1 MSDSIPRF
9 DLDMEDQGG
18 GLPALLRDPVGVF
31 KRGWR
36 WSLIAFV
43 LLIIPTILASRL
55 IPLEFEATSRL
66 MLTHKAIPDAFVA
79 DTIVASGSE
88 QFEAVENR
96 VLTQDNLSEIVET
109 YNAFAKERETRTM
122 ASVID
127 GFRNAIQ
134 IEKKPAFSRRG
145 MESSVAIRVS
155 LRGRESQQVAD
166 LVNFITADLI
176 NEFLVY
182 RSEHSQV
189 ASDFMRREFEN
200 ADESLRQ
207 HQRTLAVFR
216 ERYRGSLPE
225 EQVATVGRLERLE
238 SQRRSIILQNN
249 DARAELSM
257 SGTTTS
263 PEGGRVVVSPRERMQ
278 IELKSLLGIYTEEHP
293 QIQSLRRRIAALDE
307 PSSKGPD
314 TGSSSSFIL
323 NSRGRLENEIAERR
337 LRLDEIDAEVKRL
350 EMEVARTSEITEEY
364 RALERKEVIL
374 QEAYTDY
381 LRKLKSAELS
391 RSMEMA
397 QQGTQLAI
405 LESARTP
412 TDPIIPRVVFVAAAL
427 IVTLVGSLFFGVV
440 REILY
445 PVVIDSAHL
454 EEITSLPSLGSI
466 PPIAGSA

>member
-18 GLPALLRDPVGVF
+18 GLPAQLRDPVGVF

-66 MLTHKAIPDAFVA
+66 MLTNKAIPDAFVA
-79 DTIVASGSE
+79 DTIVASGSQ
-88 QFEAVENR
+88 QFEAVENQ
-96 VLTQDNLSEIVET
+96 VLARESLREIVET

-127 GFRNAIQ
+127 DFHDAIQ
-134 IEKKPAFSRRG
+134 IEKEPVLTRRG
-145 MESSVAIRVS
+145 IESSIAIQVS
-155 LRGRESQQVAD
+155 LRGRESQLVAD
-166 LVNFITADLI
+166 LVNSITAELI
-176 NEFLVY
+176 NEFLDY
-182 RSEHSQV
+182 RSEQSQV
-189 ASDFMRREFEN
+189 ASDFMRREFES

-263 PEGGRVVVSPRERMQ
+263 LEGGTVVVPPRERMQ
-278 IELKSLLGIYTEEHP
+278 IELNRLLGIYTEEHP
-293 QIQSLRRRIAALDE
+293 QIQSLRNRIAALEE
-307 PSSKGPD
+307 PSSNGP
-314 TGSSSSFIL
+314 SSMS
-323 NSRGRLENEIAERR
+323 NARTRLGNEIAERR

-350 EMEVARTSEITEEY
+350 ELQVARTSEITEGY
-364 RALERKEVIL
+364 RALERKEVML
-374 QEAYTDY
+374 QEAYSDY
-381 LRKLKSAELS
+381 HSKLKSAELS

-397 QQGTQLAI
+397 QQGTQLFRLKA
-405 LESARTP
+405 ARP
-412 TDPIIPRVVFVAAAL
+412 PAGPIIPRVVFTAAAL
-427 IVTLVGSLFFGVV
+427 IVTLVGSLFVGVA
-440 REILY
+440 REILN

-466 PPIAGSA
+466 PRIAGSA

>member
-18 GLPALLRDPVGVF
+18 GLPAQLRDPVGVF

-66 MLTHKAIPDAFVA
+66 MLTNKAIPDAFVA
-79 DTIVASGSE
+79 DTIVASGSQ
-88 QFEAVENR
+88 QFEAVENQ
-96 VLTQDNLSEIVET
+96 VLARESLREIVET

-134 IEKKPAFSRRG
+134 IEKEPVLSRRG
-145 MESSVAIRVS
+145 IESSIAIQVS
-155 LRGRESQQVAD
+155 LRGRESQLVAD
-166 LVNFITADLI
+166 LVNSITAELI
-176 NEFLVY
+176 NEFLDY
-182 RSEHSQV
+182 RSEQSQV
-189 ASDFMRREFEN
+189 ASDFMRREFES

-263 PEGGRVVVSPRERMQ
+263 LEGGTVVVPPRERMQ
-278 IELKSLLGIYTEEHP
+278 IELNRLLGIYTEEHP
-293 QIQSLRRRIAALDE
+293 QIQSLRNRIAALEE
-307 PSSKGPD
+307 PSSNGP
-314 TGSSSSFIL
+314 SSMS
-323 NSRGRLENEIAERR
+323 NARTRLENEIAERR

-350 EMEVARTSEITEEY
+350 ELQVARTSEITEEY
-364 RALERKEVIL
+364 RALERKEVML
-374 QEAYTDY
+374 QEAYSDY
-381 LRKLKSAELS
+381 HSKLKSAELS

-397 QQGTQLAI
+397 QQGTQLFR
-405 LESARTP
+405 LEAARP
-412 TDPIIPRVVFVAAAL
+412 PAGPIIPRVVFTAAAL
-427 IVTLVGSLFFGVV
+427 IVTLVGSLFVGVV
-440 REILY
+440 REILN

-466 PPIAGSA
+466 PRIAGSA

>member
-18 GLPALLRDPVGVF
+18 GLPAQLRDPVGVF

-66 MLTHKAIPDAFVA
+66 MLTSKVIPDAFVA
-79 DTIVASGSE
+79 DTIVASGSQ

-96 VLTQDNLSEIVET
+96 VLTEENLRKIVET

-127 GFRNAIQ
+127 DFHDAIQ
-134 IEKKPAFSRRG
+134 IEKEPVLTRRG
-145 MESSVAIRVS
+145 IESSIAIQVS
-155 LRGRESQQVAD
+155 LRGRESQLVAD
-166 LVNFITADLI
+166 LVNSITAELI
-176 NEFLVY
+176 NEFLDY
-182 RSEHSQV
+182 RSEQSQV
-189 ASDFMRREFEN
+189 ASDFMRREFET

-257 SGTTTS
+257 SGTTT
-263 PEGGRVVVSPRERMQ
+263 PLEGGTVVVPPRERMQ
-278 IELKSLLGIYTEEHP
+278 IELNRLLGIYTEEHP
-293 QIQSLRRRIAALDE
+293 QIQALRRRIAALE
-307 PSSKGPD
+307 GLSGKGP
-314 TGSSSSFIL
+314 
-323 NSRGRLENEIAERR
+323 NSMSNARTRLGNEIAERR

-350 EMEVARTSEITEEY
+350 ELQVARTSEITEGY
-364 RALERKEVIL
+364 RALERKEVML
-374 QEAYTDY
+374 QEAYSDY
-381 LRKLKSAELS
+381 HSKLKSAELS

-397 QQGTQLAI
+397 QQGTQLFR
-405 LESARTP
+405 LEAARP
-412 TDPIIPRVVFVAAAL
+412 PAGPIIPRVVFTAAAL
-427 IVTLVGSLFFGVV
+427 IVTLVGSLFVGVA
-440 REILY
+440 REILN

-454 EEITSLPSLGSI
+454 EQITSLPSLGSI
-466 PPIAGSA
+466 PRIAGSA